1 MEGAIRLVYW
11 KSGKLTED
19 VIGRSH
25 SMHKS
30 CLGRGVELTQA
41 QKTRAGDAQ
50 ALLKFKGE
58 IEVGG

>member
-1 MEGAIRLVYW
+1 MVYW

-30 CLGRGVELTQA
+30 CLGRSVELTQA